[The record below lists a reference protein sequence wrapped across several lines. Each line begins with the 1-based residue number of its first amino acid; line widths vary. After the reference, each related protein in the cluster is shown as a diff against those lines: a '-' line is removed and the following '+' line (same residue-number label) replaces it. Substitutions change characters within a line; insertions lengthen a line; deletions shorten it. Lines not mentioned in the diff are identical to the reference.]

1 MINDLQKKQ
10 LEKIAKELGAK
21 VDYLSCT
28 DMHSTCTGLVQH
40 CKGRSLKKGET
51 TEEVEQK
58 KIVSDQ

>member
-28 DMHSTCTGLVQH
+28 DMHSTWNKVVIEYDYE
-40 CKGRSLKKGET
+40 LKEKE
-51 TEEVEQK
+51 
-58 KIVSDQ
+58 SA